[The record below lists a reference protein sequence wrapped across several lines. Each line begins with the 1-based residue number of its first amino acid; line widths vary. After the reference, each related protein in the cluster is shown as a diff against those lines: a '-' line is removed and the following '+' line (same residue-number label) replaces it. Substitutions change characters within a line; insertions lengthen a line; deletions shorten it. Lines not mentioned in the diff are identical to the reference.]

1 MQGILLKRVQ
11 LQSVTRQLT
20 DKGQR
25 QLAYEIAVCV
35 CDADGRQTDK
45 ERLFWRI

>member
-25 QLAYEIAVCV
+25 QLAYEIAVC
-35 CDADGRQTDK
+35 DADGRQTDK